1 MYSLVGQPAKTSAV
15 VRAQQTLFTNAADGV
30 TGNDDLGT
38 MSAWYVFSA
47 LGLYPTTP
55 GTGQFVLNAPRF
67 ASAVV
72 ELPGGPPLKIEAP
85 GADGSKLQ
93 YIDEVRISGTPQEKV
108 SVDLERL
115 RSGGTIEHRLADR
128 PSDWATGP
136 DAAPASPCAAP

>member
-15 VRAQQTLFTNAADGV
+15 VRAQQTLFTNAPDGV

-38 MSAWYVFSA
+38 MSAWYVFAA

-67 ASAVV
+67 TSAVV
-72 ELPGGPPLKIEAP
+72 ELPGGPPLKINAP

-93 YIDEVRISGTPQEKV
+93 YIDEVSISGTRQEQV
-108 SVDLERL
+108 AVDLERL
-115 RSGGTIEHRLADR
+115 RAGSTINHRLADQ
-128 PSDWATGP
+128 PTDWATGP
-136 DAAPASPCAAP
+136 NAAPASPCAAR